1 MKIRRF
7 TFAADNREV
16 VSITDG
22 RAELFIPTE
31 VPIEVLEQFLHRL
44 QGRIARP
51 VAWRRRAARDE
62 LRERVKRL
70 RGQTH
75 VERHAPI
82 RAPRYRRRG
91 MLGFYRRRWSSPV
104 WAHHMT

>member
-7 TFAADNREV
+7 TFAANNREV

-22 RAELFIPTE
+22 RAELLIPTE

-51 VAWRRRAARDE
+51 VAWKRREARNE

-70 RGQTH
+70 RGHKH

-91 MLGFYRRRWSSPV
+91 MRGFYRRRWGIPV
-104 WAHHMT
+104 WTHHMT